1 MVACFC
7 SFAAGYIIIVMAYFR
22 EVHLGDMK
30 KNRMAKI
37 LVVGGAGFI
46 GSHMMK
52 ALARAGHRAV
62 AYDNLST
69 GHSDAVLYG
78 DLVEGDL
85 ADSDRVRSAL
95 RAGRFDAVMHFAS
108 NIEVGESVTNPRKY
122 YNNNL
127 QNSLSLIHAMM
138 DEGLDKLIF
147 SSSAAVYGISE
158 KTPIAETAPIRPIN
172 PYGRTKAMIEMVL
185 DDYRR
190 AYGFR
195 STSLRYFNAAG
206 ADPDGE
212 LGERH
217 EPESH
222 LIPLVIQAALGKR
235 DDIKVFG
242 DDYDTAD
249 GTCVRNYVHVKDLC
263 DAHLLAMDR
272 LLDGSRGQIFN
283 LGNGEGFSVKQVID
297 AAKEVSGRDFVVTQ
311 SQRRFGDPAVLVAD
325 ASQARKQL
333 GWTPEYDTLQ
343 DIVSSAWHYSLAHN

>member
-1 MVACFC
+1 MVH
-7 SFAAGYIIIVMAYFR
+7 V
-22 EVHLGDMK
+22 
-30 KNRMAKI
+30 
-37 LVVGGAGFI
+37 LVVGGAGYI

-52 ALARAGHRAV
+52 ALARVGHRAV

-69 GHSDAVLYG
+69 GHRDAVLYG
-78 DLVEGDL
+78 DLIEGDL
-85 ADSDRVRSAL
+85 ADTDLLRSTL

-147 SSSAAVYGISE
+147 SSSAAVYGIPE
-158 KTPIAETAPIRPIN
+158 KTPIAETAPIQPIN
-172 PYGRTKAMIEMVL
+172 PYGRTKATIDMVL
-185 DDYRR
+185 DDYRQ
-190 AYGFR
+190 AYGFK

-235 DDIKVFG
+235 DDIKVYG

-249 GTCVRNYVHVKDLC
+249 GTCVRDYVHVKDLC

-272 LLDGSRGQIFN
+272 LLAGSLGQSFN
-283 LGNGEGFSVKQVID
+283 LGYGEGFSVKQVID
-297 AAKEVSGRDFVVTQ
+297 TVKQISGRDFVVTQ
-311 SQRRFGDPAVLVAD
+311 SGRRPGDPATLIAD
-325 ASQARKQL
+325 ASQARTQL
-333 GWTPEYDTLQ
+333 GWSPKYFGLE
-343 DIVSSAWHYSLAHN
+343 DIVSSAWDYFLANN